1 MFKKLT
7 PQWTRSEHIVRLDDV
22 DLKVLLSLIKDPRI
36 QLSALAD
43 EVGVPPNTAQSRL
56 RRLQRAE
63 ILRDGGRDI
72 DLSKLGYD
80 VLAFVTLEVNHR
92 DLDSVVTALRQIPSV
107 LEIHETSGRGDV
119 WVRLIATDTHQLQS
133 ALRQILRVKGVTR
146 SETTFALHTH
156 LAYRAAPLLEHYAEH
171 DH

>member
-1 MFKKLT
+1 M
-7 PQWTRSEHIVRLDDV
+7 RLDDV
-22 DLKVLLSLIKDPRI
+22 DLKVLLALIKDPRI
-36 QLSALAD
+36 QISELAD
-43 EVGVPPNTAQSRL
+43 EVGVARNTAQSRL

-92 DLDSVVTALRQIPSV
+92 DLDTVITALRQIPNV

-133 ALRQILRVKGVTR
+133 ALRQILRIKGVTR

-156 LAYRAAPLLEHYAEH
+156 LAYRSAPLLEHYAEH

>member
-1 MFKKLT
+1 LVKIVAFEST
-7 PQWTRSEHIVRLDDV
+7 GSEHIVRLDDV

-36 QLSALAD
+36 QISELAD
-43 EVGVPPNTAQSRL
+43 EVGIARNTAQSRL
-56 RRLQRAE
+56 RRLQRSE

-72 DLSKLGYD
+72 DLGKLGYD

-92 DLDSVVTALRQIPSV
+92 DLDTVITALRQIPNV

-133 ALRQILRVKGVTR
+133 ALRQILRIKGVTR

-156 LAYRAAPLLEHYAEH
+156 LAYRSSPLLEHYSEH